1 MIFSDRTQAG
11 KVLGEYLKDKIDRN
25 LNPIVLGI
33 PRGGVVVAKEVAK
46 ILDVPMGLLI
56 VRKLGVPQNPELAF
70 GALDKDGEV
79 YIDKKTVDYFRL
91 SEDQIRKVVQEEMK
105 KIRERE
111 KLFLKSGVPDL
122 SGREVIIVDDGIAT
136 GYTVIAGVNF
146 VKRRGAQKII
156 VASPVCPADT
166 LKRIKEYAD
175 EVFCYH
181 VSYDPNFAVGMFYR
195 DFRQVDDQEVLEL
208 LQELNPQDA

>member
-33 PRGGVVVAKEVAK
+33 PRGGVLIAKEVAK
-46 ILDVPMGLLI
+46 ILQVPMSLLI

-70 GALDKDGEV
+70 GAVDPDGEV
-79 YIDKKTVDYFRL
+79 YIDKKTVDYFKL
-91 SEDQIRKVVQEEMK
+91 SEEQIRKAVLEEMK

-111 KLFLKSGVPDL
+111 KLFLKGGMPDL
-122 SGREVIIVDDGIAT
+122 LGREVIVVDDGIAT
-136 GYTVIAGVNF
+136 GYTVIAGVNYL
-146 VKRRGAQKII
+146 KRKSAGKVV

-195 DFRQVDDQEVLEL
+195 DFRQLEDQEVLEL
-208 LQELNPQDA
+208 LQELNPQDV

>member
-11 KVLGEYLKDKIDRN
+11 NVLGKYLEDKINRN

-33 PRGGVVVAKEVAK
+33 PRGGVLVAKEVVK
-46 ILDVPMGLLI
+46 ILQVPMGLLI

-70 GALDKDGEV
+70 GAVDPDGEV
-79 YIDKKTVDYFRL
+79 YIDKKTADYFKL
-91 SEDQIRKVVQEEMK
+91 SEDQIKKVVNEETK
-105 KIRERE
+105 KIKERE
-111 KLFLKSGVPDL
+111 KLFLKGSMPNL

-146 VKRRGAQKII
+146 VKRRSARKVI

-181 VSYDPNFAVGMFYR
+181 VSHDPNFAVGMFYKN
-195 DFRQVDDQEVLEL
+195 FRQVEDQEVLEL
-208 LQELNPQDA
+208 LQEFNLQDV

>member
-1 MIFSDRTQAG
+1 MIFLDRASAG
-11 KVLGEYLKDKIDRN
+11 KILGEYLKDKIDRN

-33 PRGGVVVAKEVAK
+33 PKGGVIVAKEVAK
-46 ILDVPMGLLI
+46 ILNVPMSLLI

-70 GALDKDGEV
+70 GAVDKDGEV

-111 KLFLKSGVPDL
+111 KIFLKGSMPDL
-122 SGREVIIVDDGIAT
+122 SNREVIIVDDGIAT

-146 VKRRGAQKII
+146 VKRRGAQKVI

-166 LKRIKEYAD
+166 LKRIKEHAD
-175 EVFCYH
+175 EVFCYY
-181 VSYDPNFAVGMFYR
+181 VSHEPNFAVGMFYR
-195 DFRQVDDQEVLEL
+195 DFRQVEDQEVLEL
-208 LQELNPQDA
+208 LQDISPQDA

>member
-11 KVLGEYLKDKIDRN
+11 KVLGEYLKDKIDRR

-46 ILDVPMGLLI
+46 ILNVPMSLLI

-70 GALDKDGEV
+70 GAVDKDGEV

-111 KLFLKSGVPDL
+111 KLFLKGGVPDL

-146 VKRRGAQKII
+146 VKRRGAQKVI

-166 LKRIKEYAD
+166 WKKIKEYAD

-181 VSYDPNFAVGMFYR
+181 VSHEPNFAVGMFYR
-195 DFRQVDDQEVLEL
+195 DFRQVEDQEVLEL